1 MAIGSVIL
9 QGKLLGGEGSGVQ
22 GGKKVDVAVDGSVVE
37 HYPGFE
43 TYMRE
48 ALRAMDGV
56 GNEGEARIVI
66 GHTKD
71 GSSVG
76 AAIIA
81 LLATQQV
88 APNARHL

>member
-1 MAIGSVIL
+1 M
-9 QGKLLGGEGSGVQ
+9 E
-22 GGKKVDVAVDGSVVE
+22 GSVVE

-43 TYMRE
+43 AYIRE
-48 ALRAMDGV
+48 ALRAIDGI
-56 GNEGEARIVI
+56 GEEGEVRIVI

-81 LLATQQV
+81 LLAARQF
-88 APNARHL
+88 APKTRHL